1 MLDRV
6 SLERKKEYVDILL
19 EFSPD
24 EDPKWP
30 DLVEV
35 TARSASTRL
44 RLRVRMDELH
54 VLAVALDNA
63 VTGGSGELYFRP
75 AAAERR

>member
-1 MLDRV
+1 VIDRV
-6 SLERKKEYVDILL
+6 SLEREKEYADILL

-24 EDPKWP
+24 EDPEWP

-35 TARSASTRL
+35 TARSASTHV
-44 RLRVRMDELH
+44 RVRVRIDELD
-54 VLAVALDNA
+54 VLAVALDSA

-75 AAAERR
+75 AAADRR

>member
-1 MLDRV
+1 VLDRV
-6 SLERKKEYVDILL
+6 SLEREKEYADILL

-24 EDPKWP
+24 KDPMWP

-35 TARSASTRL
+35 TARSASTHVRL
-44 RLRVRMDELH
+44 GVRMDELDVH
-54 VLAVALDNA
+54 AVALDSA
-63 VTGGSGELYFRP
+63 FTGGSGALYFRP